1 MGVTQTS
8 VDEDMKA
15 TTLLSSW

>member
-1 MGVTQTS
+1 VTQTS